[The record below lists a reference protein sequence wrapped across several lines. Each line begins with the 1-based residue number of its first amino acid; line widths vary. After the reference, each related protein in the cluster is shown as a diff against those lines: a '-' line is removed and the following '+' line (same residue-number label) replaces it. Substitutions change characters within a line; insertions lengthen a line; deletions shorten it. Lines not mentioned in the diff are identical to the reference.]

1 MNIKNLTP
9 HAIVV
14 ELADGQRVTFPP
26 AGAPA
31 RVSTTQEEVGSIA
44 GIPLRR
50 TAWGEVA
57 GLPAPEEGVI
67 YITSALVADRARR
80 ADVVSPDTGPTAIRE
95 NGQIVAVRAFV
106 SWA

>member
-1 MNIKNLTP
+1 MDIKNLTP
-9 HAIVV
+9 HNITC
-14 ELADGQRVTFPP
+14 ELADGQRVTFQP

-31 RVSTTQEEVGSIA
+31 RVATTQEEVGQVA

-50 TAWGEVA
+50 TAWGAVQ

-95 NGQIVAVRAFV
+95 GGQVVAVRAFV